1 MKLVGIHAQSNYAWF
16 GFIFIVLGTISSRR
30 FRKLTIDVARPG
42 PKINPEDWGLLDKGV
57 FELVKRVKATA
68 GNNMLEVL
76 IRCSTTVGGIQLS
89 EIEGALPL
97 VSSDVRVS
105 LRTEHLPPA
114 FIY

>member
-1 MKLVGIHAQSNYAWF
+1 MQSNYAWF

-30 FRKLTIDVARPG
+30 FRKLTIDIARPG